1 MEEKEME
8 GEKPD
13 MKDADDNI
21 PVMLPNRFNIKE
33 VLDPCMSSAYMYSDA
48 GKARSNFK

>member
-1 MEEKEME
+1 ME